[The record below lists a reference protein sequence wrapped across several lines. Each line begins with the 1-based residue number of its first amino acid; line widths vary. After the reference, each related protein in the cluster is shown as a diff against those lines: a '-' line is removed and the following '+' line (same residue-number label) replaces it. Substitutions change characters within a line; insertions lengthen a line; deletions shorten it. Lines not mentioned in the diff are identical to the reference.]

1 MTHSAKVAVAGVG
14 NNISALAQGI
24 RYYADLAAQGVPPE
38 DFPGIGRPEIG
49 GLRVYDVGIVA
60 AYDIDEAKIGTELN
74 EAVFRA
80 PNNYP
85 RLGVEM
91 APTGVVVERG
101 IGRDT
106 DAEDEIGRI
115 AASLRDSGAEVL
127 LYSLP
132 TGLQWAATAYAEA
145 ALAAGVAFVNCT
157 PEIVGRDEQ
166 LHARY
171 VSAGVPLVGD
181 DLASHLGT
189 SVVHR
194 ALLALFAERGI
205 SLDSSYQLNLG
216 GNEDFRNLREQG
228 ASKRQSKLNALAQD
242 GVPLDRVDVI
252 PSAGYVP
259 HLMDHK
265 VAYLNITGAGWA
277 NTPVEMDLKLRVQD
291 SSNAAGVI
299 IDLIRIA
306 AAALRADEK
315 GFVAAAARLLKSP
328 PKGHPSYS
336 AHDVEASFAAIT
348 PSAS

>member
-1 MTHSAKVAVAGVG
+1 MKHSAKVAIAGVG
-14 NNISALAQGI
+14 NNISALTQGV
-24 RYYADLAAQGVPPE
+24 RYYANLDAQGVPE
-38 DFPGIGRPEIG
+38 ADFPGIKRPRVD
-49 GLRVYDVGIVA
+49 GLAVYDLDIVA
-60 AYDIDEAKIGTELN
+60 AYDIDERKVGAEFN
-74 EAVFRA
+74 EAIFQE

-91 APTGVVVERG
+91 APIGVVVEKG
-101 IGRDT
+101 FSLGEVT
-106 DAEDEIGRI
+106 DDEVRRI
-115 AASLRDSGAEVL
+115 AASLRDSAAEVL

-157 PEIVGRDEQ
+157 PEIVGRDEDI
-166 LHARY
+166 LGRY
-171 VSAGVPLVGD
+171 VSAGLPLIGD
-181 DLASHLGT
+181 DLASHIGT

-194 ALLALFAERGI
+194 SLLALFAERGI
-205 SLDSSYQLNLG
+205 SLSGSYQLNLG

-265 VAYLNITGAGWA
+265 VAYLNLEGAGWA
-277 NTPVEMDLKLRVQD
+277 NTPVEVDLKLRVQD

-299 IDLIRIA
+299 IDLVRIA
-306 AAALRADEK
+306 AAALRAQQK

-328 PKGHPSYS
+328 PMGHPAYE
-336 AHDVEASFAAIT
+336 AADIEASFAALS

>member
-14 NNISALAQGI
+14 NNISALTQGI
-24 RYYADLAAQGVPPE
+24 RYYANLAAQGVPAE
-38 DFPGIGRPEIG
+38 EFPGIKRPEIG
-49 GLRVYDVGIVA
+49 GLSVYDVEIVA
-60 AYDIDEAKIGTELN
+60 AYDIDAEKVGSELN

-91 APTGVVVERG
+91 APTGVVVETG
-101 IGRDT
+101 ISP
-106 DAEDEIGRI
+106 DATVDDEIRRL
-115 AASLRDSGAEVL
+115 ARSLRDSGAEVL

-145 ALAAGVAFVNCT
+145 ALTAGVAFVNCT

-181 DLASHLGT
+181 DLASHIGT

-194 ALLALFAERGI
+194 SLLALFAERGI
-205 SLDSSYQLNLG
+205 TLASSYQLNLG

-265 VAYLNITGAGWA
+265 VAYLNIEGVGWA
-277 NTPVEMDLKLRVQD
+277 NTPVEVDLKLRVQD

-306 AAALRADEK
+306 AAALRAEEK
-315 GFVAAAARLLKSP
+315 GFVAAAAKLLKSP

-336 AHDVEASFAAIT
+336 AHDVEASFAALS